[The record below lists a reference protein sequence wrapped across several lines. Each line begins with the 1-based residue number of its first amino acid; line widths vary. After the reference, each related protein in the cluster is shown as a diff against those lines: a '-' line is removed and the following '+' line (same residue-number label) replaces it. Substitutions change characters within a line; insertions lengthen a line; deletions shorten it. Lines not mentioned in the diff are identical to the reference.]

1 MVTRPSW
8 SRVPVPA
15 KAIELWQDADEDLE
29 AAACAE
35 VPRGN
40 LCRSQ
45 GILDELPM
53 CDD

>member
-1 MVTRPSW
+1 M
-8 SRVPVPA
+8 PVPA

-35 VPRGN
+35 VPRVV
-40 LCRSQ
+40 CRQ
-45 GILDELPM
+45 GIFDELQM